1 MPSAARENVIQRV
14 AGIAERA
21 ARREGLI
28 VWDVDLSGSGRR
40 RVLRIYVDK
49 PGGVTLGDCERIS
62 QQVGAVLDAED
73 VVPGDSY
80 QLEVSSPGVERRLT
94 KPEHFDLCRGQK
106 ARLQLKEPV
115 EGQRRWEGVL
125 EGREGDEVILQ
136 TGSGMT
142 IRVRMELIE
151 KANLQFE
158 W

>member
-1 MPSAARENVIQRV
+1 MPSAARESVIHRV

-21 ARREGLI
+21 ARREGI
-28 VWDVDLSGSGRR
+28 TVWDIELAGSGRR
-40 RVLRIYVDK
+40 RVLRIYIDK
-49 PGGVTLGDCERIS
+49 PGGVTLEDCERIS

-80 QLEVSSPGVERRLT
+80 QLEVSSPGVERRLS
-94 KPEHFDLCRGQK
+94 KPSHFDLCRGQK

-125 EGREGDEVILQ
+125 QGMDEDRVVLE
-136 TGSGMT
+136 TGSGKT
-142 IRVRMELIE
+142 IRVRMDLIE

>member
-1 MPSAARENVIQRV
+1 MPSATRDSVIQRV

-21 ARREGLI
+21 ARREGLSL
-28 VWDVDLSGSGRR
+28 WDVELAGSGRR
-40 RVLRIYVDK
+40 RVLRIYIDK
-49 PGGVTLGDCERIS
+49 AGGVTLDDCERIS

-73 VVPGDSY
+73 VVPGESY

-94 KPEHFDLCRGQK
+94 RPRHFELCRGRK
-106 ARLQLKEPV
+106 VRLQLREPV

-125 EGREGDEVILQ
+125 QGLEEGRVVLE
-136 TGSGMT
+136 TGSGNI
-142 IRVRMELIE
+142 IRFGMEIIE

>member
-1 MPSAARENVIQRV
+1 MPSAARETLIHRV

-21 ARREGLI
+21 ARREGVS
-28 VWDVDLSGSGRR
+28 VWDIELAGSGRR
-40 RVLRIYVDK
+40 RVLRIFIDK
-49 PGGVTLGDCERIS
+49 PGGVTLEDCERIS

-73 VVPGDSY
+73 VVPGESY
-80 QLEVSSPGVERRLT
+80 QLEVSSPGIERRLT
-94 KPEHFDLCRGQK
+94 RPGHFDLCRGKK

-125 EGREGDEVILQ
+125 QGIDGDCVVLE
-136 TGSGMT
+136 TGSGNV